1 MKKVFFIIVLFSL
14 SLNVMAQLRD
24 ISDRS
29 MEIII
34 IYGNDISRLDNEIE
48 IRSLSHLNKQQLR
61 ILRNTIF
68 ARYGYVFSSNDMEE
82 HFSGMPWYNGVSRN
96 IQGRLTRTDWL
107 NIALIQSLENSVSPG
122 FVRIEGGTF
131 QMGSNN
137 GDPDESPV
145 HTVTVSSFYMGR
157 TEVTQ
162 GEWAEVLREWTAAMN
177 ESNPLSLAEA
187 VRVRTYYAA
196 ISQEYSFY
204 GDTGGSSISLP
215 YYPSY
220 FNGDNLPVEQV
231 SWYAAVEY
239 CNRRSRMEGLTPA
252 YTFTRE
258 VRNDGPTRWAVTWDR
273 SANGWRLPTEAEWE
287 YAARGG
293 NGSPGSYTYS
303 GSNNVDEAAWY
314 DETAWIDR
322 RYERTRWVG
331 TKKPNGLGL
340 YDMSGNVYEW
350 CWDWYNANYYSNSP
364 QNDPAGPDFGSER
377 VRRGGSWG
385 SEEEECRSTY
395 RNYAYERNG
404 GSYSGFRLVRN
415 AD

>member
-1 MKKVFFIIVLFSL
+1 MKKVFLIIVFFVL
-14 SLNVMAQLRD
+14 SINVMAQSRD
-24 ISDRS
+24 RPDSS

-34 IYGNDISRLDNEIE
+34 IYGNDISLLDNEIE
-48 IRSLSHLNKQQLR
+48 IRSLSNLDKQQLR

-68 ARYGYVFSSNDMEE
+68 ARYGYIFSSNDMEE
-82 HFSGMPWYNGVSRN
+82 HFYRFQWYNGVSRN
-96 IQGRLTRTDWL
+96 IQDRLTRTDWL
-107 NIALIQSLENSVSPG
+107 NIALIQSMENAVSPG

-137 GDPDESPV
+137 GEPDESPV

-162 GEWAEVLREWTAAMN
+162 GEWAVVLKEWTAAMN
-177 ESNPLSLAEA
+177 ESNPPSPA
-187 VRVRTYYAA
+187 VRASYY
-196 ISQEYSFY
+196 YSTLSKDYSSY
-204 GDTGGSSISLP
+204 GDTGGSSIYLP

-220 FNGDNLPVEQV
+220 FKGDNLPVERV
-231 SWYAAVEY
+231 TWVAAAEY
-239 CNRRSRMEGLTPA
+239 CNRRSQLEGLTPA
-252 YTFTRE
+252 YTLTRE
-258 VRNDGPTRWAVTWDR
+258 TRNDQNYWAVTWDR
-273 SANGWRLPTEAEWE
+273 SADGWRLPTEAEWE

-293 NGSPGSYTYS
+293 NGSPGNYIYS

-314 DETAWIDR
+314 DKSAWIDT

-350 CWDWYNANYYSNSP
+350 CWDWYNENSYNNIP
-364 QNDPAGPDFGSER
+364 QNNLAGPGSRR
-377 VRRGGSWG
+377 VIRGGSWA
-385 SEEEECRSTY
+385 SEKDECRSTY
-395 RNYAYERNG
+395 RNYSYEREG
-404 GSYSGFRLVRN
+404 RRGVGFRLARN